1 MIGRDLT
8 LIKIVRSVHLPLS
21 GAQRWLVPRAPSI
34 LAVLII
40 ALICVSL
47 AWQSLAWQRL
57 LQRPEANSRSTSQ
70 TTPSKVTPTSL
81 LPLFASPQAANSSA
95 AAPSTNLRLTLLGSF
110 VHADPARS
118 SAIIVLE
125 GSKAKGYRVG
135 SQLSDGV
142 ILHAVYR
149 DHVELKRNGRLES
162 LAFKLHSP
170 VASAANTRQPTP
182 DYNAAQLQQFEE
194 ENGQQLRQRMQELQ
208 QQMQASETAVDAPTE
223 QPTETD

>member
-1 MIGRDLT
+1 M
-8 LIKIVRSVHLPLS
+8 PLS
-21 GAQRWLVPRAPSI
+21 GAQRWLVPRAPNI
-34 LAVLII
+34 LATLII
-40 ALICVSL
+40 ALICISL
-47 AWQSLAWQRL
+47 AWQSLTWQRL
-57 LQRPEANSRSTSQ
+57 LQRPAANANANAGNTNPAVSGNR
-70 TTPSKVTPTSL
+70 TPTSL
-81 LPLFASPQAANSSA
+81 LPLFASPVEADSQAT
-95 AAPSTNLRLTLLGSF
+95 APSTNLRLSLLGSF

-135 SQLSDGV
+135 AQLSDGV

-162 LAFKLHSP
+162 LAFKRPPP
-170 VASAANTRQPTP
+170 VTRAAQQNPNPNPNPSMP

-208 QQMQASETAVDAPTE
+208 QQLQASETAVDAPTA